1 MTSIFVFLWLADVS
15 ASWAQASSLL
25 IACGM
30 VAGFVLAVLPLGGV
44 LAAINRAAVMRGVA
58 LTVAA
63 ALAINVLMPSPSTLR
78 LAAAAQAMHLS
89 AQTEIGQNVL
99 AAIQAA
105 LGRLMGPDSQ

>member
-15 ASWAQASSLL
+15 ASWGKASSLL

-44 LAAINRAAVMRGVA
+44 PAAINRAAVLRGVA
-58 LTVAA
+58 LTVVA
-63 ALAINVLMPSPSTLR
+63 ALAINVLMPSPNTLR

-89 AQTEIGQNVL
+89 VQSEFGQQVL
-99 AAIQAA
+99 DALVAA
-105 LGRLMGPDSQ
+105 LNRVMAAAP